1 MAQKLIIDVSSHDGK
16 LDWKKLKPEIAGAI
30 IRCGYGSDYVHQ
42 DDKWYAYNVEEC
54 TKLGIP
60 FGVYLYSYAKTSE
73 MIESEMVHMRRLLEG
88 VSPTLPVFIDLEEP
102 GTEKCAAY
110 IADRFV
116 TGMTIAGYKAGV
128 YANLNWW
135 RNYLKDVKTDYK
147 WIAQYN
153 SKLTYD
159 GDDWFMWQFSE
170 DYPFA
175 TGKHDASRINPNV
188 YKNNIT
194 NILINGLNGN
204 KDAKIK
210 LKLLS
215 AIKLLEEAV
224 ELL

>member
-60 FGVYLYSYAKTSE
+60 FGVYLYSYAKTDE
-73 MIESEMVHMRRLLEG
+73 MIESEIKHVLRLIKG
-88 VSPTLPVFIDLEEP
+88 TSPTLPIFIDLEEP
-102 GTEKCAAY
+102 GTGKFAENSAHDFIVAME
-110 IADRFV
+110 
-116 TGMTIAGYKAGV
+116 TAGYKAGV

-135 RNYLKDVKTDYK
+135 GNYLRNVETDYK

-153 SKLTYD
+153 TKLTYD

-170 DYPFA
+170 DYAFP
-175 TGKHDASRINPNV
+175 TGKHDASRVNPSAYNDIFGERDKV
-188 YKNNIT
+188 
-194 NILINGLNGN
+194 
-204 KDAKIK
+204 KDYISNRLATAMEI
-210 LKLLS
+210 
-215 AIKLLEEAV
+215 IQEA
-224 ELL
+224 LDSL

>member
-60 FGVYLYSYAKTSE
+60 FGVYLYSYAKSVE
-73 MIESEMVHMRRLLEG
+73 MIVSEIDHVMRLVKG
-88 VSPTLPVFIDLEEP
+88 TSPQLPIFIDLEEQ
-102 GTEKCAAY
+102 GTEHFAAAAARNF
-110 IADRFV
+110 IMA
-116 TGMTIAGYKAGV
+116 IEQAGYKAGV
-128 YANLNWW
+128 YANLHWW